1 MVGTLSFCALAAPGA
16 LCAVCGGFARWGEC
30 GGGLALCVASGLAC
44 FAAATAW
51 RDGAGLCVEGGGQ
64 WREFLLFAGSFKFL
78 PGMESCLPSG
88 SASGLF
94 PRRRSSRNPPRP
106 SFRRGD
112 GREGIPRDVAGKSLG
127 GLFAWFANVFWKLP
141 AAWAV
146 AALSVNHCEREG
158 VLRHFCNC
166 LCASALLALV
176 VLLSKTSR
184 FGVRNGSFRGL
195 KRPVLE
201 GETAG
206 VAARRHPFKLS

>member
-1 MVGTLSFCALAAPGA
+1 MRGLRR
-16 LCAVCGGFARWGEC
+16 LCAVGRVRGRPRALRCVRPCLLCGGH
-30 GGGLALCVASGLAC
+30 GLAGWGRAVRGGWGTVARVSFVC
-44 FAAATAW
+44 
-51 RDGAGLCVEGGGQ
+51 C
-64 WREFLLFAGSFKFL
+64 SFKFL

-195 KRPVLE
+195 KRPVLG

-206 VAARRHPFKLS
+206 VAAWRHPFKLS